1 MQVQIKANTVLNKKY
16 AIKTRGGGGLV
27 VSRHAFKR
35 GTR

>member
-16 AIKTRGGGGLV
+16 AIKTRGGLE
-27 VSRHAFKR
+27 VSLHAFNL